1 MAFAWHCI
9 LTSCEFRW
17 IELIIK
23 WLLKKEHRLMTIWLF
38 SKHPV
43 LSFIDYLYSADSIN
57 IVSPHRLQMDEW
69 MKSVARGILRII
81 FHVSSDCR
89 QSPLAK
95 NLIKGFRNSQE
106 YEELWRQTA
115 ATRLGKMQKKNSEA
129 RKRGISSILQFVGQR
144 ANRERAL

>member
-23 WLLKKEHRLMTIWLF
+23 WLLKKEHRLMTILLF

-106 YEELWRQTA
+106 NEELWRRTA
-115 ATRLGKMQKKNSEA
+115 TQLGKMQKKNSEA